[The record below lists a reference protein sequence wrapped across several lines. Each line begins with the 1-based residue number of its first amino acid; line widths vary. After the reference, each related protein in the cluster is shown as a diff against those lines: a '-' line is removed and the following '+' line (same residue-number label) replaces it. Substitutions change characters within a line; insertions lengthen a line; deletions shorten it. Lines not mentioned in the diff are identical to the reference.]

1 MTWEFG
7 TRKIHE
13 VRGLLARVGVE
24 YDGMV
29 MVENAPDQGI
39 FGIFLVDTTNDWK
52 GSVLKGHM
60 QRD

>member
-1 MTWEFG
+1 MIWEFG
-7 TRKIHE
+7 THKIYE

-24 YDGMV
+24 YDDMV

-39 FGIFLVDTTNDWK
+39 FGMFLVDTTNDWK
-52 GSVLKGHM
+52 GSVWMGHM

>member
-1 MTWEFG
+1 
-7 TRKIHE
+7 
-13 VRGLLARVGVE
+13 LARVGVE

-39 FGIFLVDTTNDWK
+39 FGMFLVDTTNDWK